1 MKRVILAAALLV
13 TASTAAAAQTAA
25 PANPNSTAGL
35 VGKSEAE
42 VRRRLGDPAIARRE
56 AGGAMWTYREEACAL
71 FVFFKA
77 QGREGLR
84 VSGAAA
90 GPRKRGQPTL
100 DTDQCIAAA
109 AKS

>member
-1 MKRVILAAALLV
+1 MKRLLLAAGLALAPAAAPAQTAPVTLAALL
-13 TASTAAAAQTAA
+13 
-25 PANPNSTAGL
+25 
-35 VGKSEAE
+35 GKGEAD
-42 VRRRLGDPAIARRE
+42 VRKALGTPEIARRE
-56 AGGAMWTYREEACAL
+56 AGGAMWTYREDTCAL

-77 QGREGLR
+77 QGREGMR

-100 DTDQCIAAA
+100 DTDACIAVA

>member
-1 MKRVILAAALLV
+1 MTRLLLAAALLSPTLALAQAAPAV
-13 TASTAAAAQTAA
+13 NPHSTAA
-25 PANPNSTAGL
+25 L
-35 VGKSEAE
+35 MGKSEAD
-42 VRRRLGDPAIARRE
+42 VRARLGTPEIARRE
-56 AGGAMWTYREEACAL
+56 AGGAMWTYREETCAL

-77 QGREGLR
+77 QGREGMR

-100 DTDQCIAAA
+100 DTDACIAVA